1 MKMTV
6 KRKYLL
12 DLLPIFAN
20 AGNIFGG
27 SIPSKVRY
35 AFSVNMKRCSEEAKE
50 IEEGFPNDPKWV
62 EYEKGRIQ
70 MVHEAGINSNEDI
83 SKLSAEQL
91 NALDERIKV
100 YAEPFEEAIKA
111 QAEIDKACAETLD
124 EDIEVDLRTIT
135 PDELPI
141 IKTEHNDWHIWNILF
156 NDGNGIVRE
165 NVTPA

>member
-100 YAEPFEEAIKA
+100 YAEPFE
-111 QAEIDKACAETLD
+111 
-124 EDIEVDLRTIT
+124 
-135 PDELPI
+135 
-141 IKTEHNDWHIWNILF
+141 
-156 NDGNGIVRE
+156 
-165 NVTPA
+165 